1 MANQKNSAT
10 FPFRRLQSLLEP
22 PSPTHV
28 SIGST
33 DQIFA
38 FLIATTP
45 HSKFV
50 VTIIRNN
57 DITFSNRNINPA
69 VADRKTGAKS
79 LVAGAIFASD
89 FVRTA
94 RHSSRTAGF

>member
-10 FPFRRLQSLLEP
+10 FPFRRLQTLF
-22 PSPTHV
+22 PSPSPAHV
-28 SIGST
+28 LIGST

-38 FLIATTP
+38 FLSATTP

-50 VTIIRNN
+50 VTVIRNN

-69 VADRKTGAKS
+69 VAVRKTGAKS
-79 LVAGAIFASD
+79 LVAGASFAPD

-94 RHSSRTAGF
+94 RYSSWTAGF